1 MTRENWTAL
10 IENDLL
16 PDFVISLNDEKME
29 EDFLLTRFK
38 ILHNL
43 PMNQVDVVEVRLQLI
58 GLSFKMVP
66 LSSLDM

>member
-43 PMNQVDVVEVRLQLI
+43 PMNQVDVVEVRIQLI
-58 GLSFKMVP
+58 GLRFKMVP